1 MGSPPLRARMSGAV
15 LRLIAACTDMSGPD
29 DGNADHGG
37 MEGKG
42 EREIGDDADRD
53 RDQVIGRPAHRDW
66 RPAGVLASLKRDAV
80 EYRPGQERA
89 EQDDRSEI
97 AVGEQMRRRP

>member
-37 MEGKG
+37 MKGKAQR
-42 EREIGDDADRD
+42 ERGAAAAPG

-66 RPAGVLASLKRDAV
+66 RPAGVLASLQRDAV

-89 EQDDRSEI
+89 EQDDRPEI
-97 AVGEQMRRRP
+97 AIREQTGPL